1 MPAMDY
7 DRVAELYDAYVTTD
21 LDVGFFLAQAK
32 KAGGA
37 VLELMAGTG
46 RVSIPLLQAG
56 VDLTCVDSST
66 AMLGVLRRKLLD
78 KGLSAELVQQDVCAL
93 SLGRRFD
100 LIFIPFH
107 SFAEISELGH
117 QQHALQ
123 CIRDHLSENGR
134 FICTLHNPAIRL
146 KVVDKQR
153 RPLGE
158 FPLPQG
164 QGMLALSTVERYDA
178 NARLVTGTQFYEIRD
193 DQGHIV
199 SKDAVDIRFYVHD
212 RDSFERVAQ
221 IAGYAAQELYGDYA
235 CSPFEREES
244 PFMIWILCKKHR

>member
-1 MPAMDY
+1 MDY

-21 LDVGFFLAQAK
+21 LDVGFFRAEAK
-32 KAGGA
+32 KAGGS

-66 AMLGVLRRKLLD
+66 TMLEVLRRKLAG
-78 KGLSAELVQQDVCAL
+78 KGLSAELVEQDVCAL

-107 SFAEISELGH
+107 SFAEISEVDP
-117 QQHALQ
+117 QQQALR
-123 CIRDHLSENGR
+123 CIRDHLSEDGR

-146 KVVDKQR
+146 KVVDGQR

-158 FPLPQG
+158 FPLANG
-164 QGMLALSTVERYDA
+164 QRMLSLSTLERYDA
-178 NARLVTGTQFYEIRD
+178 DARLVTGTQFYEVRD
-193 DQGHIV
+193 DQGHTV
-199 SKDAVDIRFYVHD
+199 SKDAIDIRFYVHD
-212 RDSFERVAQ
+212 RDSFERLVDGA
-221 IAGYAAQELYGDYA
+221 ALAVEELHGNYAY
-235 CSPFEREES
+235 SPFEREES
-244 PFMIWILCKKHR
+244 PFMIWTLRQKRG